1 MPIARKRV
9 IKPTLY
15 LSRFAAGQR
24 LCVVCPAAQVPPKTL
39 RELGFSEPSMVGERV
54 LPTGVGP
61 VSRRNAEGWCVVRR
75 GQPKETAYRE
85 RWWLRKEWHGRDR
98 VEVWDTVDVPYQ
110 RYPRDLVPPP
120 SCELQMTRRGQE
132 TLVVSDLVEYTEQN
146 LERLKHL
153 INLFLELFGVCDV
166 LDEGMTPPP
175 ASVVRR
181 VNWEILPRGRY
192 PWPKMQEHVRP
203 LIERARKG
211 RRPIIEQRLERV
223 GQYEPDFMAI
233 GRAGFR
239 GYLVFGFEGRG
250 LYILESMYYGNATY
264 VFDREWETLSQLT
277 KAEILSS
284 SYQRDRI
291 VHLKSWEG
299 QFAALMASGSR

>member
-24 LCVVCPAAQVPPKTL
+24 LCVVCPAAQVPLRTL
-39 RELGFSEPSMVGERV
+39 RELGFSEPPMVGERV

-61 VSRRNAEGWCVVRR
+61 VSRRNAEGWYVVHR

-110 RYPRDLVPPP
+110 RYPRDFLPPP

-153 INLFLELFGVCDV
+153 INLFLELFGICEV
-166 LDEGMTPPP
+166 LDESMTPPP
-175 ASVVRR
+175 TPVVRR
-181 VNWEILPRGRY
+181 VNWEILPCGRY
-192 PWPKMQEHVRP
+192 PWSKMQEHVRP

-223 GQYEPDFMAI
+223 GRYEPGFMAV

-239 GYLVFGFEGRG
+239 GYLVFGFEKLG
-250 LYILESMYYGNATY
+250 LYVLESMYYGNATY
-264 VFDREWETLSQLT
+264 VFDRDWETLSQLT